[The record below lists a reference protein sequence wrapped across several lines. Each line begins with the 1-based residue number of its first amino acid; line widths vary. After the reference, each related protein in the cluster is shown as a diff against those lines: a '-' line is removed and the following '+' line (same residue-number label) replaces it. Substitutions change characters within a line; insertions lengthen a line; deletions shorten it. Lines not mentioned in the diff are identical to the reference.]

1 VAGPDAASD
10 AGPDA
15 GPDAG
20 SDAGPNGASD
30 AGPDAGPEGTPA
42 TPPARRRGHHTVA
55 VAVTAALIG
64 AAVGGGVGA
73 TVAWHLGRHPAVTVV
88 RETVPA
94 PDRVASIND
103 IPTIL
108 ARAEPSIVAIATDQG
123 SGSGIVIAAGGQV
136 VTNYHVVAGA
146 DYIHVMVFHRAGY
159 QTARVV
165 GYDQTDD
172 VALIHVDNP
181 ANLPAAALGDSSQLQ
196 VGSDVVA
203 VGNALDL
210 PGGPSVTSGI
220 VSALGRSI
228 DPSELPAGASEPPNL
243 IQTDAA
249 LNPGNSGGPLLDAD
263 GDVVGLNTLV
273 IQTLGFAIPIDTV
286 KGLLPALSAGSK
298 AATADLGIGMQ
309 DNNAQLASEYG
320 IAVTTG
326 TLVSSVA
333 PGSPAE
339 QAGLQAYDVILSF
352 GGQPVADSAQLIALI
367 AGHPPGVVVAL
378 SVVRG
383 SRTLRFNVT
392 LAHGTAPP

>member
-1 VAGPDAASD
+1 M
-10 AGPDA
+10 
-15 GPDAG
+15 
-20 SDAGPNGASD
+20 
-30 AGPDAGPEGTPA
+30 
-42 TPPARRRGHHTVA
+42 
-55 VAVTAALIG
+55 TAALIG

-73 TVAWHLGRHPAVTVV
+73 TVAWHLGRHPVVTIV

-94 PDRVASIND
+94 PDRVASVSD

-181 ANLPAAALGDSSQLQ
+181 ANLPAATLGDSSQLQ

-320 IAVTTG
+320 IVVTTG